1 MLVPVSEQ
9 NIAFDKMLEE
19 RRKNR
24 KMNFENTKEKEEVKM
39 IHYQHK
45 SAFKPKYSHKNYL
58 EMN

>member
-1 MLVPVSEQ
+1 
-9 NIAFDKMLEE
+9 MLEE